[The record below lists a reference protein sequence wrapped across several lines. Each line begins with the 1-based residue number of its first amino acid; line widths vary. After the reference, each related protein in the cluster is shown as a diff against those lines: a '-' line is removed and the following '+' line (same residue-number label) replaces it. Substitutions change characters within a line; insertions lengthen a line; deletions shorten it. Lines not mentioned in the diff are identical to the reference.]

1 MPRNVCAYL
10 TYGNHNISFCVLLKL
25 SLKDALAGAEIAA
38 MVKCVIE
45 KKKGIAPGVNPK
57 GGMRAGQTWIN

>member
-25 SLKDALAGAEIAA
+25 SQTINSSALSRSRKKIPWQLLRDIVEDAVELAY
-38 MVKCVIE
+38 KL
-45 KKKGIAPGVNPK
+45 
-57 GGMRAGQTWIN
+57 